1 MLKRCGYLSLYPK
14 FVLIS
19 NKNNKKKKEK
29 RKTKTKR
36 QKDKRQKDKRQKALK
51 FYFAVMK
58 QPKTIKYSKKLGI
71 QTRVYYFV

>member
-1 MLKRCGYLSLYPK
+1 M
-14 FVLIS
+14 LIS
-19 NKNNKKKKEK
+19 KNNNKKKNEK
-29 RKTKTKR
+29 RKKK
-36 QKDKRQKDKRQKALK
+36 QKDKKTKDKKKRQKALK